1 MREEIKKISNGS
13 GMLQFSASWCGPCKV
28 LTKTIND
35 NEDKLTNVKRLCV
48 DLDSYQDIGAE
59 FGIRSIPT
67 LILFKDGKEVKRTV
81 GSKTIEQLLEFI
93 GE

>member
-35 NEDKLTNVKRLCV
+35 NEEKLTGVKRLYV
-48 DLDSYQDIGAE
+48 DLDAHQDIGTE

-67 LILFKDGKEVKRTV
+67 LILFKDGKEVKRAV
-81 GSKTIEQLLEFI
+81 GAKTIEQLLEFI